1 MPDLFFSKVSRLRG
15 GSGNRAAEKSPYVLS
30 QMLAPFEMLL
40 GGVLL
45 GLLSLWAE
53 IRRGKKVI
61 VRGSA
66 VVKRS
71 RSSPKPTSARGA
83 ALDLTRYKIRKT
95 VRFGFDSMI
104 EEIEM

>member
-1 MPDLFFSKVSRLRG
+1 MSRLRG

-61 VRGSA
+61 VRRSA
-66 VVKRS
+66 IVERS
-71 RSSPKPTSARGA
+71 RPSRSIGAPEGTLNSSRGA
-83 ALDLTRYKIRKT
+83 DQGLRRYKTRKT
-95 VRFGFDSMI
+95 VRFGFDSTI
-104 EEIEM
+104 EEIEI

>member
-1 MPDLFFSKVSRLRG
+1 MSRLQG
-15 GSGNRAAEKSPYVLS
+15 GSGNHAAEKSAYVLS

-53 IRRGKKVI
+53 IRRGKRVI
-61 VRGSA
+61 VRRSA
-66 VVKRS
+66 TVKGS
-71 RSSPKPTSARGA
+71 RSSPKPTSAKGA

-95 VRFGFDSMI
+95 VRFGFDSTI
-104 EEIEM
+104 EEIDL

>member
-1 MPDLFFSKVSRLRG
+1 MSRLQG
-15 GSGNRAAEKSPYVLS
+15 GSGNRAAEKSAYVLS

-61 VRGSA
+61 RRSA
-66 VVKRS
+66 TVKRS
-71 RSSPKPTSARGA
+71 RSSSPKPTSARGA
-83 ALDLTRYKIRKT
+83 ALDLRQYKIRKT
-95 VRFGFDSMI
+95 VRFGFDSTI